1 MNKFLERYKL
11 PKLNHGKWESMN
23 RSITSTEFEIIVKN
37 LPTNENSRPDSLTG
51 NFYQKFREE
60 LTPIMLKLF

>member
-1 MNKFLERYKL
+1 
-11 PKLNHGKWESMN
+11 MN
-23 RSITSTEFEIIVKN
+23 RPITSTEFEIIVKN
-37 LPTNENSRPDSLTG
+37 IPTKENPRPDILTG

>member
-1 MNKFLERYKL
+1 
-11 PKLNHGKWESMN
+11 MN